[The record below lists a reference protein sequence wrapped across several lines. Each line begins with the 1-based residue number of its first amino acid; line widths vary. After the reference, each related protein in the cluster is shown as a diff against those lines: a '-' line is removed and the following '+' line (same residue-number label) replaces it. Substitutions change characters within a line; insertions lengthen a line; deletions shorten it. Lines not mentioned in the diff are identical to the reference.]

1 METTRNDIYRLYEFY
16 NSFQEQECEV
26 DEKNKYKIIIC
37 LVIII
42 LSAVIICKFVGTR
55 KTAKYTYEQL
65 NALSAKEL
73 YEVFIDNGLKVD
85 EELKTYLTDEQI
97 ASVLK
102 GQFDMMIHG
111 TTSRS
116 HYMYKR
122 FAEEVERVYK
132 LLVGEQ
138 QVKLKF
144 I

>member
-1 METTRNDIYRLYEFY
+1 MK
-16 NSFQEQECEV
+16 
-26 DEKNKYKIIIC
+26 KNKYKIIIC

-42 LSAVIICKFVGTR
+42 LSAVIIYKFVGTR

-85 EELKTYLTDEQI
+85 EELRTYMSDEQI

-102 GQFDMMIHG
+102 SQFDMMIHG
-111 TTSRS
+111 DTSRS

-138 QVKLKF
+138 
-144 I
+144 